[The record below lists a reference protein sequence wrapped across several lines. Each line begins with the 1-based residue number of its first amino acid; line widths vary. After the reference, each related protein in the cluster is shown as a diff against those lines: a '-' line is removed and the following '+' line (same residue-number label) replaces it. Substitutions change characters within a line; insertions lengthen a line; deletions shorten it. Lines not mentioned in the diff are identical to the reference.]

1 MGRQKLTN
9 EQKSEQLKN
18 SIIAGEHVKTYRE
31 SQNWTQAKC
40 AEEWGVEEITIRRY
54 EGNAKIALGQHR
66 KYYPISKSRAKEIER
81 KTGIIYI
88 YWMGETECKT
98 WKEEFERCEN
108 IDFGDDPKWKEV
120 EQRQIMFYNCGY
132 RYELLHDAA
141 HDFSECSPVPDSD
154 IVYQS
159 YHPHQLTS
167 FQEPDKHYYFNQE
180 ELDALI
186 NQLKDTIAFACFKK
200 ERATQQKERQQDGN
214 GNTGM

>member
-1 MGRQKLTN
+1 MKEESAAKIVSEHIKQFMFKTPTRKKLTQQ
-9 EQKSEQLKN
+9 E
-18 SIIAGEHVKTYRE
+18 A
-31 SQNWTQAKC
+31 AD
-40 AEEWGVEEITIRRY
+40 
-54 EGNAKIALGQHR
+54 ALG
-66 KYYPISKSRAKEIER
+66 ISVATLKRYIACETIPSENYAKAMETA
-81 KTGIIYI
+81 TGIIYP

-98 WKEEFERCEN
+98 WIEYYTEIEKCESEGMEKYDRE
-108 IDFGDDPKWKEV
+108 I

-132 RYELLHDAA
+132 RYELLHDAV
-141 HDFSECSPVPDSD
+141 HDFAECGSDSD
-154 IVYQS
+154 STIIYQS